1 MSKEFVIE
9 VWDFFGIILL
19 MANNFTYKEQR
30 LNVGDTV
37 TINYRI
43 KEGEKERIQAF
54 KGIIIK
60 IKGDTENNRM
70 FTVRKMTRSGV
81 GLERIFPF
89 VSPFIESI
97 KLEKKTTGTKRS
109 KIFFIRNL
117 TEQQIRANLYK
128 RKNA

>member
-1 MSKEFVIE
+1 
-9 VWDFFGIILL
+9 